1 VQQDVVPFLP
11 LEDEGSFVLSG
22 EMQRTTWQDVHKF
35 LLLLMSVVFL
45 TSCNSPK
52 RYAANQAAGVNWL
65 AANTGKET
73 VNITGKWKDVT
84 EDEWG
89 DAHFSQSG
97 HKVKGTIGIYE
108 VDGVVKGSQ
117 VHLALKTDNW
127 IYYTVVAD
135 KKGDLL
141 EGRYS
146 RGVPFNEKTKAR
158 FAFRKER

>member
-1 VQQDVVPFLP
+1 MRAGGRGTTALGMNK
-11 LEDEGSFVLSG
+11 LLILAVLAVS
-22 EMQRTTWQDVHKF
+22 
-35 LLLLMSVVFL
+35 L
-45 TSCNSPK
+45 TACNSPK

-65 AANTGKET
+65 AANSGKET
-73 VNITGKWKDVT
+73 VNITGRWKDVT
-84 EDEWG
+84 TDEWG

-97 HKVKGTIGIYE
+97 NKVKGTVGTYE
-108 VDGVVKGSQ
+108 ATGVVKGSR
-117 VHLALKTDNW
+117 VHLALKADNW

-158 FAFRKER
+158 FAFRQER